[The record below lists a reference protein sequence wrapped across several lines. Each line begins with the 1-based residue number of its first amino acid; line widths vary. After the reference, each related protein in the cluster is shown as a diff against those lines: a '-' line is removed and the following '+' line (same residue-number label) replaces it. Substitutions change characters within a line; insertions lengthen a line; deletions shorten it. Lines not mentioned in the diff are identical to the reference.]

1 MNHMLTKV
9 FLLLRLKKK
18 KKKIMDLLFICVF
31 IVNKAYV
38 YKFKLFDRAKRLVYV
53 IQRKT
58 MHVHYSKLY
67 FVI

>member
-9 FLLLRLKKK
+9 FSAAEV
-18 KKKIMDLLFICVF
+18 KKKIVDLLFICVF